1 VCVKHSVKKCVRKKS
16 RTMCGNKEKKCVA
29 IKQRLWKTRFVATL
43 FSFFPKI
50 NQSYFSVIPF

>member
-1 VCVKHSVKKCVRKKS
+1 MRSKKKVELCAAIKK
-16 RTMCGNKEKKCVA
+16 KKCVA